1 MAGSRCL
8 RLGESELTRT
18 QLKRLV
24 VSLFAVMAG
33 LLAFTGGSAHAQESE
48 FAIQVRVLDQQRDAS
63 GRADNQ
69 PVAGVTI
76 TVVDADG
83 TEVGTG
89 VTDDKGIAL
98 IAVPARADYVV
109 RLDESTLPEDTGLT
123 GESTAEET
131 VTPASFIT
139 STTNITFFTGES
151 QSGGQSAFEKVAQRL
166 ADGIR
171 LGLVLA
177 MCSVGLSLIFG
188 TTGLTN
194 FAYGEMVTFGGMTA
208 FLLNVTGIGFL
219 AFLGFLPLIDD
230 DGRFQLFLAVPIA
243 IVLGGGFGWLHDKVI
258 FAPLRRRG
266 IGLIT
271 QMVVTVGLSILLRNI
286 FLFQFEGRTRPLRDY
301 SLQEGTDIGPITIT
315 MRDLI
320 TACISFLVLVAVAL
334 ALQRT
339 RLGKATR
346 AVSDNPDLAS
356 ATGIN
361 TQQVIRMVWVLAG
374 GLAALGGIFRALD
387 EQVGFD
393 MGSRLL
399 FLMFASI
406 TLGGLGSAFGAL
418 VGGFIVGVLVELATL
433 VVPSELKNTPALAI
447 LIIVLLVRPQGI
459 LGRSERVG

>member
-1 MAGSRCL
+1 
-8 RLGESELTRT
+8 
-18 QLKRLV
+18 V
-24 VSLFAVMAG
+24 VIS
-33 LLAFTGGSAHAQESE
+33 LLAMAAGFLALGGASAHAQESDY
-48 FAIQVRVLDQQRDAS
+48 AIRVRVLDQQRDAS

-69 PVAGVTI
+69 PVAGVSI

-83 TEVGTG
+83 TEVGAG
-89 VTDDKGIAL
+89 VTDAEGTAL
-98 IAVPARADYVV
+98 IAVPAPGDYVV
-109 RLDESTLPEDTGLT
+109 RLDEETLPDDLGLT
-123 GESTAEET
+123 GESTAEEA
-131 VTPASFIT
+131 VTPSSFVT

-151 QSGGQSAFEKVAQRL
+151 QSADQSGIEEVSQRL

-194 FAYGEMVTFGGMTA
+194 FAHGEMVTFGGLAA

-219 AFLGFLPLIDD
+219 GFLGFLPLIDG

-243 IVLGGGFGWLHDKVI
+243 MVLGGVFGWLHDYVI

-271 QMVVTVGLSILLRNI
+271 QMVVTVGLSIMLRNI
-286 FLFQFEGRTRPLRDY
+286 FLFQFGGRTRPLRNY
-301 SLQEGTDIGPITIT
+301 SLQEGVDIGPITIT
-315 MRDLI
+315 PRDLI
-320 TACISFLVLVAVAL
+320 TAAVSLAVLIAVAL

-361 TQQVIRMVWVLAG
+361 SQKVIRLVWILG
-374 GLAALGGIFRALD
+374 GSLAALGGIFRALD

-399 FLMFASI
+399 FLLFAGI

-418 VGGFIVGVLVELATL
+418 VGGFVVGVLVELATL
-433 VVPSELKNTPALAI
+433 VVPTELKNTPALAI
-447 LIIVLLVRPQGI
+447 LILVLLLRPQGI
-459 LGRSERVG
+459 LGRAERVG

>member
-1 MAGSRCL
+1 
-8 RLGESELTRT
+8 LTRT

-24 VSLFAVMAG
+24 IALLATLTG
-33 LLAFTGGSAHAQESE
+33 LLALGAGPAHAQDAE
-48 FAIQVRVLDQQRDAS
+48 FAIQVRVLDQQRDAG

-83 TEVGTG
+83 NEVGTD
-89 VTDDKGIAL
+89 VTDAEGIAL
-98 IAVPARADYVV
+98 VPVPTRADYVV
-109 RLDESTLPEDTGLT
+109 RLDESTLPDDLGLT
-123 GESTAEET
+123 GESTAEEA
-131 VTPASFIT
+131 VTPSSFIT

-151 QSGGQSAFEKVAQRL
+151 QSTDQSGLEKVAQRL

-171 LGLVLA
+171 LGLVIA

-194 FAYGEMVTFGGMTA
+194 FAHGEMVTFGGMSA

-219 AFLGFLPLIDD
+219 GFLGFLPLIDD
-230 DGRFQLFLAVPIA
+230 DGRFQLFLTVPIA
-243 IVLGGGFGWLHDKVI
+243 IALGGAFGWLHDYVI
-258 FAPLRRRG
+258 FAPLRRRSV
-266 IGLIT
+266 GLIT
-271 QMVVTVGLSILLRNI
+271 QMVVTVGLSIMLRNM
-286 FLFQFEGRTRPLRDY
+286 FLFQFGGRTRPLRDY

-315 MRDLI
+315 SRDLI
-320 TACISFLVLVAVAL
+320 TAAVSLVVLIAVAL
-334 ALQRT
+334 ALQKT

-361 TQQVIRMVWVLAG
+361 SQKVIRLVWILGG

-399 FLMFASI
+399 FLMFAGI

-418 VGGFIVGVLVELATL
+418 VGGFVVGVLVELATL

-447 LIIVLLVRPQGI
+447 LILVLLLRPQGI
-459 LGRSERVG
+459 LGRAERVG

>member
-1 MAGSRCL
+1 MA
-8 RLGESELTRT
+8 
-18 QLKRLV
+18 
-24 VSLFAVMAG
+24 AG
-33 LLAFTGGSAHAQESE
+33 FLAFAGAPAHAQDAE

-69 PVAGVTI
+69 PVVGVTI
-76 TVVDADG
+76 TVVDAEGD
-83 TEVGTG
+83 EVGTG
-89 VTDDKGIAL
+89 VTDAEGIAL
-98 IAVPARADYVV
+98 IAVPERADYVV
-109 RLDESTLPEDTGLT
+109 RLDESTLPDDLDLT
-123 GESTAEET
+123 GESTPEET
-131 VTPASFIT
+131 ITPSSFIT

-151 QSGGQSAFEKVAQRL
+151 QSADQSGFEEFAQRL

-171 LGLVLA
+171 LGLVIA

-194 FAYGEMVTFGGMTA
+194 FAHGELVTFGGLTA
-208 FLLNVTGIGFL
+208 FLLNVTGIGL
-219 AFLGFLPLIDD
+219 LGFLGFLPLIDD

-243 IVLGGGFGWLHDKVI
+243 VVLGGAFGWLFDYVI

-271 QMVVTVGLSILLRNI
+271 QLVVTVGLSIMLRNI
-286 FLFQFEGRTRPLRDY
+286 FLFQFRGRTRPLRDY
-301 SLQEGTDIGPITIT
+301 SLQEGTDIGPITVT
-315 MRDLI
+315 PRDMI
-320 TACISFLVLVAVAL
+320 TAAISLVVLIAVAL
-334 ALQRT
+334 ALQKT

-356 ATGIN
+356 ATGIDS
-361 TQQVIRMVWVLAG
+361 QRVIRMVWVLAG
-374 GLAALGGIFRALD
+374 SLAALGGIFRALD

-399 FLMFASI
+399 FLMFAGI
-406 TLGGLGSAFGAL
+406 TLGGLGSAYGAL
-418 VGGFIVGVLVELATL
+418 VGGFVVGVLVELATL
-433 VVPSELKNTPALAI
+433 VVPTELKNTPALAI

>member
-1 MAGSRCL
+1 V
-8 RLGESELTRT
+8 
-18 QLKRLV
+18 V
-24 VSLFAVMAG
+24 VSLLAMTAG

-48 FAIQVRVLDQQRDAS
+48 FAIRVRVLDQQRDAS

-69 PVAGVTI
+69 PVPGVSI

-83 TEVGTG
+83 NEVGTA
-89 VTDDKGIAL
+89 VTDAEGSAL
-98 IAVPARADYVV
+98 IPVPARADYVV
-109 RLDESTLPEDTGLT
+109 RLDESTLPDDTGLT
-123 GESTAEET
+123 GESTAEENI
-131 VTPASFIT
+131 TPSSFIT
-139 STTNITFFTGES
+139 STTIITFFTGES
-151 QSGGQSAFEKVAQRL
+151 QSADQSGLEKVAQRFT
-166 ADGIR
+166 DGLR

-194 FAYGEMVTFGGMTA
+194 FAHGEMVTFGGMMA
-208 FLLNVTGIGFL
+208 FLLNVTGVAFL
-219 AFLGFLPLIDD
+219 AFLPIFDD
-230 DGRFQLFLAVPIA
+230 DGRLPLLLAAPIA
-243 IVLGGGFGWLHDKVI
+243 VALGGLFGWLFDWVI
-258 FAPLRRRG
+258 FARLRRRG

-271 QMVVTVGLSILLRNI
+271 QLVVTVGLAIMLRNM
-286 FLFQFEGRTRPLRDY
+286 FLFFFKGRTRPLRDF
-301 SLQEGTDIGPITIT
+301 SLQEGIGIGPVTIT
-315 MRDLI
+315 PRDLT
-320 TACISFLVLVAVAL
+320 TAAISLVVLVAVAL

-374 GLAALGGIFRALD
+374 ALAALGGIFRALD

-399 FLMFASI
+399 FLMFAAI
-406 TLGGLGSAFGAL
+406 TLGGLGSAYGAL
-418 VGGFIVGVLVELATL
+418 VGGIIVGVLVELATL
-433 VVPSELKNTPALAI
+433 VVPTELKNTPALAI